1 MRTGMFMKILAING
15 SHRSGQNTDYLIN
28 EALSAAA
35 ELGAETEVI
44 ELSEKNVEFCV
55 GCNRCL
61 FKPECSIQDDDM
73 EEIKAKMLE
82 ADGIIFAS
90 PDYFSN
96 VSGRMKCFMDRT
108 RPMHMVANQL
118 KHKVAGYLTMSGLD
132 NCGAESTNAA
142 LGQFCATHEMIVVN
156 PRPEGPVIASSI
168 TGSLMAGMQD
178 GKPRWRRSV
187 SEDPIAPVVARQ
199 LGIDMVELIKKL
211 S

>member
-1 MRTGMFMKILAING
+1 MKILAING
-15 SHRSGQNTDYLIN
+15 SHRAGQNTDYLIDQ
-28 EALSAAA
+28 ALSAAA
-35 ELGAETEVI
+35 ELGADTEVI
-44 ELSEKNVEFCV
+44 ELSEKNIEFCT

-61 FKPECSIQDDDM
+61 FKPECSIKDDDM
-73 EEIKAKMLE
+73 EEIKAKMLD
-82 ADGIIFAS
+82 ADGIIVAS

-118 KHKVAGYLTMSGLD
+118 KHKVAGYLTMAGLD

-142 LGQFCATHEMIVVN
+142 LNQFCATHEMIVVN

-168 TGSLMAGMQD
+168 TGSLMAGMKE
-178 GKPRWRRSV
+178 GKPQWRRSV

-199 LGIDMVELIKKL
+199 LGTDMVELINKL
-211 S
+211 A